1 MPGGPGL
8 LQALCATTFL
18 LFLISA
24 GGLGPGSQAL
34 WVDGGPPSMTVS
46 LGETARLQ
54 CLHNRSRLSSKLNTI
69 TWWRV
74 LQGNATWPDI
84 FLSYGKGPNGELTIN
99 TVNKSHMGMYRCQ
112 VEEKDLNQKILSS
125 QQSCGTYLRVRE
137 RLPRPFLD
145 MGEGTKNNIIT
156 AEGIILLFCAV
167 VPGTLLLF
175 RKRWQNMKFG
185 VDAQDDYEDENLYEG
200 LNLDDCSMYEDISRG
215 LQGTYQ
221 DVGSLHIGDGDV
233 QLEKP

>member
-54 CLHNRSRLSSKLNTI
+54 CLHNRSRLSSKLNI

-84 FLSYGKGPNGELTIN
+84 FLSYGKGPNGELTID

-125 QQSCGTYLRVRE
+125 QQSCGTYLRVRGECQPWCGSQATRPCCPICATRMGPRTSEGGDRAGRPGGLGRGGTSALSSTPSSQSGSPDPSWTWE
-137 RLPRPFLD
+137 RVPRTTSSQPR
-145 MGEGTKNNIIT
+145 
-156 AEGIILLFCAV
+156 ASSCCS
-167 VPGTLLLF
+167 VPWCLGPCC
-175 RKRWQNMKFG
+175 
-185 VDAQDDYEDENLYEG
+185 
-200 LNLDDCSMYEDISRG
+200 CSG
-215 LQGTYQ
+215 N
-221 DVGSLHIGDGDV
+221 DG
-233 QLEKP
+233 KI